1 MFFRGEPTGTAYVP
15 RTAVCPNKEES
26 KWNLTTSN
34 GTDEK
39 DTEDL
44 LFCRSEGKIF
54 SRIYNLY
61 NFRTSL
67 SNQVQN
73 LLLSCMVSGLSH
85 VTRCYQNSGWQRL
98 DCHILKR
105 KIQIDSLLA
114 KGACMIY
121 RVIRSYWW
129 KDMTAW

>member
-1 MFFRGEPTGTAYVP
+1 MRQQFFFMFSRGEPTGTAYAP
-15 RTAVCPNKEES
+15 RTAVCPKKEVS

-73 LLLSCMVSGLSH
+73 LLLSCLVSGLSH
-85 VTRCYQNSGWQRL
+85 AS
-98 DCHILKR
+98 
-105 KIQIDSLLA
+105 
-114 KGACMIY
+114 
-121 RVIRSYWW
+121 
-129 KDMTAW
+129 